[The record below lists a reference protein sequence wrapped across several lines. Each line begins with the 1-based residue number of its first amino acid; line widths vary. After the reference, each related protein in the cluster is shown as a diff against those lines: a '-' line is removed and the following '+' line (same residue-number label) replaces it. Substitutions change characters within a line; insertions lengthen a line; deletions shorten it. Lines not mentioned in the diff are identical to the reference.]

1 MFDLETHIVHMK
13 DVKNQKEC
21 FFISAELGQRC
32 ADALQGGLPMLG
44 PASQLPAHISPCLG
58 PDGKTF
64 AYVLS
69 RELWNEVKYDLRSGE
84 KELFFKHG
92 GVADEDL
99 EDFREFLMHWD
110 CDYDYSGKVHCLGCG
125 TDTEDWRTDPG
136 HPFVLSNANTGGL
149 LVFQCSHCGAT
160 IRLKHFRDEVVC
172 EHTMPYRP

>member
-1 MFDLETHIVHMK
+1 
-13 DVKNQKEC
+13 
-21 FFISAELGQRC
+21 
-32 ADALQGGLPMLG
+32 MLG

-110 CDYDYSGKVHCLGCG
+110 CDYDYSGKVPWLRDRYRGLAHRSRTPLCLEQRQHWWPSGLPVLALWRNHTSQAFQGRGCVRAHHALQAL
-125 TDTEDWRTDPG
+125 TFFRLWP
-136 HPFVLSNANTGGL
+136 
-149 LVFQCSHCGAT
+149 CGAEFPEQGQC
-160 IRLKHFRDEVVC
+160 RQW
-172 EHTMPYRP
+172 RPWT

>member
-84 KELFFKHG
+84 KELFFKARRRCRRGFG
-92 GVADEDL
+92 GFQGIPHA
-99 EDFREFLMHWD
+99 
-110 CDYDYSGKVHCLGCG
+110 LG
-125 TDTEDWRTDPG
+125 
-136 HPFVLSNANTGGL
+136 L
-149 LVFQCSHCGAT
+149 
-160 IRLKHFRDEVVC
+160 RL
-172 EHTMPYRP
+172 